1 MVCRK
6 RPQLPE
12 PGLVLRPRIGRGGPV
27 SQQLGH
33 LGFRRKLVRL
43 TQLHIR
49 RDRLPAKA
57 WILPGPAGAG
67 SDEIA
72 GSRRRGLLD
81 RDRRNETGV
90 AAHHPRRRT
99 VTSCCLS
106 GHRCCPGRNCRLIRW
121 QHIGPHGRGLPGG
134 SVFQG
139 SGLATRRHKAG
150 EADKCGTNS
159 RSHDRDYS
167 GLHQMVVMTWT
178 KKARIK
184 KG

>member
-33 LGFRRKLVRL
+33 LGFRRQLVRL

-106 GHRCCPGRNCRLIRW
+106 GHRCCAGRNCRLIRW
-121 QHIGPHGRGLPGG
+121 QHIGPHGRGCRGAASSREAVWQPAAIRPARQTSAGRIL
-134 SVFQG
+134 
-139 SGLATRRHKAG
+139 GLMIVIIPV
-150 EADKCGTNS
+150 S
-159 RSHDRDYS
+159 
-167 GLHQMVVMTWT
+167 T
-178 KKARIK
+178 KWWS
-184 KG
+184 